1 MADIRSEG
9 NNVALIKDP
18 NLSKNRIFLGNIPV
32 CTKEELESIGGELLI
47 TYQSIFFLILS
58 LSGPYGNVLASMVK
72 DKFGF
77 LQFASEEIANK
88 AAKALHKSTF
98 KGKPI
103 NVRNAGY
110 PKPVVSKPPGVGLLP
125 PPVNDNI
132 PEINDCEIIVVNKN
146 NT

>member
-1 MADIRSEG
+1 
-9 NNVALIKDP
+9 
-18 NLSKNRIFLGNIPV
+18 
-32 CTKEELESIGGELLI
+32 
-47 TYQSIFFLILS
+47 
-58 LSGPYGNVLASMVK
+58 MVK

-77 LQFASEEIANK
+77 LQFSSEEIANK

-110 PKPVVSKPPGVGLLP
+110 PKPVVAKPVAAVMP
-125 PPVNDNI
+125 PPSNPD
-132 PEINDCEIIVVNKN
+132 INDCEIIVVNKN